1 MLFRMNLELKIIN
14 PLHYTGWDELL
25 LSTKSYS
32 FFHSSVWARVLL
44 ESYKYKPI
52 YFTLIDKDVLLVL
65 LPLMEV
71 KSFFTGK
78 RGVSLPFSDYCDP
91 IIEGNINFQDVFD
104 NILEYGKHQDWKFIE
119 IRCRRDI
126 LQDVSPF
133 SCFYSHT
140 LDLSKYEEQI
150 FSSFR
155 DSTKRNIKKAVREGV
170 EINICKSL
178 ESIKKF
184 YKLNCITR
192 KMHGLPPQPYYFFKK
207 IYDFIISRD
216 FGIVVLASH
225 KKRAIAGA
233 VFFHLGEKAF
243 FKYAA
248 SDRAYQHLRPNN
260 LVMWEGIKWY
270 CKNGYKTFCFGRT
283 EMENKGLSQY
293 KAGWGTKESIIKY
306 YRFDVN
312 KGNAIKNSIRESRIR
327 NRVFNKMPITLL
339 KFIGSISYK
348 HMG

>member
-1 MLFRMNLELKIIN
+1 MNLELRIIN
-14 PLHYTGWDELL
+14 PLKFIGWDELI
-25 LSTKSYS
+25 LSAKMYS
-32 FFHSSVWARVLL
+32 FFHSSAWARVLH
-44 ESYKYKPI
+44 ESYRYNPI
-52 YFTLIDKDVLLVL
+52 YITMIDKNALWVLI
-65 LPLMEV
+65 PLMGV

-91 IIEGNINFQDVFD
+91 IIEGNISYKDVFD
-104 NILEYGKHQDWKFIE
+104 HIFEYGRSRNWKFIE
-119 IRCRRDI
+119 IRGGRDI

-140 LDLSKYEEQI
+140 LNLSKHEDQI
-150 FSSFR
+150 FSNFR
-155 DSTKRNIKKAVREGV
+155 DSTRRNIKKAVRDGV

-184 YKLNCITR
+184 YLLNCITR

-207 IYDFIISRD
+207 IYDFVISSG

-225 KKRAIAGA
+225 RKRTIAGA
-233 VFFHLGEKAF
+233 IFFHFGEKAI

-248 SDRAYQHLRPNN
+248 SDKAYQHLRSNN

-270 CKNGYKTFCFGRT
+270 CNHGYKTFCFGRT
-283 EMENKGLSQY
+283 AMENKGLRQY
-293 KAGWGTKESIIKY
+293 KAGWGTKENIIKY
-306 YRFDVN
+306 YRFEVK
-312 KGNAIKNSIRESRIR
+312 KGNAIENNPRESRIQ
-327 NRVFNKMPITLL
+327 NIVLSKMPIPLL

-348 HMG
+348 HIG